1 MTLASVP
8 GAPVVTVPIANPG
21 AGPVAPVGPVG
32 PVAPVK
38 PSSPSSPL
46 GPVGPV
52 GRFIY
57 SSN

>member
-21 AGPVAPVGPVG
+21 AGPVGPVG